1 MTKVTEL
8 KSDNIHR
15 IRECFYDGLVWTKN
29 ELAGVAGL
37 SLAATTNIL
46 QLLLKNKE
54 IELVGEAKST
64 GGRKSKQ
71 YKINKD
77 YYHIGILSLKR
88 NDADYYFIIKSIDLL
103 GNILSENR
111 IISKS
116 GKIKELIE
124 VISSFI
130 NKDAKIGIL
139 VLSIPGVCKEGKV
152 SICDFED
159 FEMVD
164 LAYVIKDHFNL
175 EVVIENDVN
184 VACVGFGK
192 HYSNAKNLVLMYQPR
207 IKYIGCGILI
217 DHQLCRGASN
227 FAGELSYLPF
237 LTHRQ
242 QDEMLKD
249 DPNDLLLKQLVTICC
264 VINPEVVGVCSDVI
278 NIFDERKL
286 ENYLTKEHWPKII
299 NVNDLDKLICDGLT
313 YLGIKVLINKIRK
326 GAN

>member
-37 SLAATTNIL
+37 SLATTTNIL

-88 NDADYYFIIKSIDLL
+88 NGADYYFIIKSIDLL

-116 GKIKELIE
+116 GMIKELIE

-159 FEMVD
+159 FERVD
-164 LAYVIKDHFNL
+164 LACVIKDHFNL

-249 DPNDLLLKQLVTICC
+249 DPNNLLLKQLATICC

-286 ENYLTKEHWPKII
+286 ENYLPKEHWPKII

>member
-88 NDADYYFIIKSIDLL
+88 NGADYYFIIKSIDLL

-159 FEMVD
+159 FERVD

-184 VACVGFGK
+184 VACIGFGK

-207 IKYIGCGILI
+207 VKYIGCGFLI

-249 DPNDLLLKQLVTICC
+249 DPNDLLLKQLATICC

-286 ENYLTKEHWPKII
+286 ENYLPKEHWPKII

>member
-15 IRECFYDGLVWTKN
+15 IRECFYNGLVWTKN

-46 QLLLKNKE
+46 QLLLKNRE
-54 IELVGEAKST
+54 IELIGEARST

-88 NDADYYFIIKSIDLL
+88 SGIDYYFIIKSIDLL

-139 VLSIPGVCKEGKV
+139 VLSLPGVCKKGKV
-152 SICDFED
+152 SVCDFED
-159 FEMVD
+159 FENVD
-164 LAYVIKDHFNL
+164 LANVIKDHFNL

-192 HYSNAKNLVLMYQPR
+192 HYSNAKNIVLMYQPR

-242 QDEMLKD
+242 QDDMLKD
-249 DPNDLLLKQLVTICC
+249 DPNDLLLKQLATVCC
-264 VINPEVVGVCSDVI
+264 VINPEVVGVCSDI
-278 NIFDERKL
+278 IDIFDEQKL
-286 ENYLTKEHWPKII
+286 DNYLPKEHWPKII

-313 YLGIKVLINKIRK
+313 CLGIKVLINKIRR
-326 GAN
+326 GDN